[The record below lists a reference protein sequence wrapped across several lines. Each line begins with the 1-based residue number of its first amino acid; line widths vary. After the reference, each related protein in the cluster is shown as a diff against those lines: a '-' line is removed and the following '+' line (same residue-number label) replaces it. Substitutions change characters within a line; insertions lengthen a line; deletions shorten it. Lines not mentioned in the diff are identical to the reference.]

1 MDRTS
6 EAHGHDLDPRNRPGV
21 PMEGEPGS
29 VQDVPWGN
37 RPPRQ
42 PEREE
47 HLHRAEIDELT
58 PTFGSSVAP
67 RLLSGVLRRAAY
79 RIPEHEARR
88 WLLLLA
94 ADRLDVVEHRLPELL
109 TGRTW
114 GQLGRQ
120 MKANPWLAAT
130 YLLGAGYL
138 ISRTR
143 LPGALVGA
151 LSESV
156 SRTPEEERLLAWL
169 NDAYAM
175 ELAQIPILKNHAKDA
190 ADYPRI
196 RDKDLEHLEQTR
208 RHAELVRGCIE
219 RLGAR
224 PSGTKSAVGRMSGAM
239 NSIVT
244 EPFEDELVK
253 NFLADYAAEHL
264 EIASYQAL
272 IAAAQ
277 EAGDHETVR
286 VCKAILGEE
295 EEMARWLEKNLP
307 MAVRETFANE
317 WRDS

>member
-1 MDRTS
+1 MDRTR
-6 EAHGHDLDPRNRPGV
+6 EAHGYDLDPRNRPGV
-21 PMEGEPGS
+21 PREGDGS
-29 VQDVPWGN
+29 AASDPWGGA
-37 RPPRQ
+37 PPPQ
-42 PEREE
+42 RETRE

-58 PTFGSSVAP
+58 PTFGNAVAP
-67 RLLSGVLRRAAY
+67 RLFSGMLRRAAY

-94 ADRLDVVEHRLPELL
+94 ADRLDVAEHRLPELL
-109 TGRTW
+109 TGRSW

-130 YLLGAGYL
+130 YLLGAAFL

-143 LPGALVGA
+143 LPGALVDA
-151 LSESV
+151 LSGATG
-156 SRTPEEERLLAWL
+156 RTPDEERLLAWL

-175 ELAQIPILKNHAKDA
+175 ELAQIPILKNHARDA
-190 ADYPRI
+190 ASYPKI

-208 RHAELVRGCIE
+208 HHAELVRGCIE

-224 PSGTKSAVGRMSGAM
+224 PSATKAAIGRMSGAM
-239 NSIVT
+239 NSVAT
-244 EPFEDELVK
+244 GPFEDELVK
-253 NFLADYAAEHL
+253 NFLSDYAAEHL
-264 EIASYQAL
+264 EIASYRA
-272 IAAAQ
+272 IITAAK

-286 VCKAILGEE
+286 VCKAILREE

-317 WRDS
+317 WKDS